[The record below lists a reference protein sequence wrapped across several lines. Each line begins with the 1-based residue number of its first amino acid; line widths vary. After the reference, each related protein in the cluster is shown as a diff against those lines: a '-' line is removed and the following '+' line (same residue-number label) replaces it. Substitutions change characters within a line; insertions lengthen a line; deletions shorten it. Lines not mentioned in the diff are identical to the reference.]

1 MSSTTMDFY
10 PAKNPM
16 SPSVSA
22 HGTGIDQVRLTTS
35 NDPPPSLSLRLD
47 PGSVLVLEGE
57 ARWAWEHGIREQLHD
72 NVDGELVP
80 RRVRVSVTLRRVR
93 DAGWQH
99 IVMSYHRQ
107 DDLATAEQG
116 QSGRASETEPLLGN
130 VLGSNNGNNPRK
142 SSKRSLSESS
152 RKRIILSLSVIS
164 GLLLGVI
171 TCALVA
177 KVGQAPIIE
186 PNTPSLIRAKHGAVA
201 TEEIHCS
208 EIGVHVLKDGG
219 NAVDAAIASCLC
231 IGTVNMFSA
240 GIGGGGFMTIRL
252 PNGTV
257 EVIDFRETAPAGAT
271 ERMYTQDPML
281 AQRGGLSVAVPGEI
295 RGLEMAHKRHGKLP
309 WERLFAPA
317 IKLAREGWHVGPE
330 LARRIQIAK
339 NLMETVPEWSEV
351 FAPKGAALREGE
363 LIQRKALADT
373 LEKIAK
379 EGANAF
385 YTGEIAQSMVD
396 HIQKNGGIL
405 NMKDL
410 AGYRPLLKEPVVGY
424 YQGRKVYTTPAPTSG
439 PVLLSLLNILERYD
453 IGRDKVLSSLEVHRL
468 IEAMKFGYAQ
478 RTQLGD
484 PDFTDLED
492 TIKNIISKDT
502 AAYIRRN
509 ISDAHTFPVMYYNP
523 HWGPIENHGTT
534 HMSTVDQSNM
544 AVALTSTVNLLFG
557 SQLLDPK
564 TGIILNDEMDDFSIP
579 GKANAFGLFP
589 SPFNYPAPGKRPLS
603 SCVPTIVE
611 RDGEFEMAL
620 GGSGGSRITTSVL
633 QTILNVYNLDM
644 NIMEAI
650 ESPRVHHQLMP
661 HVADFESGYSTKAIE
676 FARAR
681 GHNVTVFDRRMA
693 KAEIQGVMRLEDG
706 FAYAASDSRKH
717 GVAAG
722 Y

>member
-1 MSSTTMDFY
+1 M
-10 PAKNPM
+10 P
-16 SPSVSA
+16 
-22 HGTGIDQVRLTTS
+22 HR
-35 NDPPPSLSLRLD
+35 
-47 PGSVLVLEGE
+47 
-57 ARWAWEHGIREQLHD
+57 
-72 NVDGELVP
+72 
-80 RRVRVSVTLRRVR
+80 
-93 DAGWQH
+93 
-99 IVMSYHRQ
+99 RQ
-107 DDLATAEQG
+107 DELAAAEQG
-116 QSGRASETEPLLGN
+116 QSDQSQETTALLGN
-130 VLGSNNGNNPRK
+130 ARGTNNASTGRK
-142 SSKRSLSESS
+142 NGKRGLSESS
-152 RKRIILSLSVIS
+152 RKLIIISLSVIS
-164 GLLLGVI
+164 GLLLVVI
-171 TCALVA
+171 AGALIT
-177 KVGQAPIIE
+177 KVGQAPVRGDGLIFVTGVAIK

-201 TEEIHCS
+201 AEEVHCS
-208 EIGVHVLKDGG
+208 EIGVQVLKDGG

-281 AQRGGLSVAVPGEI
+281 AQKGGLSVAVPGEI

-309 WERLFAPA
+309 WERLFAPS
-317 IKLAREGWHVGPE
+317 IRLARDGWVVGPE

-339 NLMETVPEWSEV
+339 EMMETVPEWSEV
-351 FAPKGAALREGE
+351 FAPKGKALREGE
-363 LIQRKALADT
+363 LIQRKALAKT
-373 LEKIAK
+373 LETIAK
-379 EGANAF
+379 EGPDSF
-385 YTGEIAQSMVD
+385 YTGAIAQSMVD

-405 NMKDL
+405 TMKDL
-410 AGYRPLLKEPVVGY
+410 AGYRPLLKEPIVGY

-439 PVLLSLLNILERYD
+439 PVLISLLNILERYNV
-453 IGRDKVLSSLEVHRL
+453 GRDKSLAPIEVHRL

-478 RTQLGD
+478 RTDLGD
-484 PDFTDLED
+484 PDFVDLES
-492 TIKNIISKDT
+492 TIDHIISKDT
-502 AAYIRRN
+502 AAHIRHN
-509 ISDAHTFPVMYYNP
+509 ISDKHTFPVEYYDP

-534 HMSTVDQSNM
+534 HMSTVDEHNM

-557 SQLLDPK
+557 SKLLDPN

-579 GKANAFGLFP
+579 GRSNAFGLYP

-603 SCVPTIVE
+603 SCVPTIIE
-611 RDGEFEMAL
+611 RDGEFELAL

-633 QTILNVYNLDM
+633 QTILNVYNHGM

-661 HVADFESGYSTKAIE
+661 NVADFESGYSAKAID
-676 FARAR
+676 FARSR
-681 GHNVTVFDRRMA
+681 GHNVTVSDIRLA

-706 FAYAASDSRKH
+706 YAYAASDSRKH